1 MSVSVLLF
9 VQFTND
15 VARIENIDGSNRDV
29 NTEDKLIVMITSS
42 HNYRYNQKQC

>member
-29 NTEDKLIVMITSS
+29 NTRDKLIVMITPPTTR
-42 HNYRYNQKQC
+42 NYNTKTT